1 MTLRFL
7 GGVLLAA
14 IVSLATSTASF
25 AQSSSALEINAP
37 LVSQPG
43 DVVRG
48 RAIVLSRQSGLCILC
63 HSGPFPEERFQ
74 GNMAPDLGVSAQRL
88 TASQLRARI
97 VDASV
102 FNPETI
108 MPVYYRP
115 TGLNRV
121 ASGYAGKTL
130 LTSQEIEDVV
140 AFLVSLKP

>member
-1 MTLRFL
+1 MTLRL
-7 GGVLLAA
+7 VCGALLAA

-108 MPVYYRP
+108 MPAYYRP

-121 ASGYAGKTL
+121 APGYAGKTL
-130 LTSQEIEDVV
+130 LTGQEIEDVV

>member
-1 MTLRFL
+1 MTLRL
-7 GGVLLAA
+7 VGGALLAA
-14 IVSLATSTASF
+14 TVSLATSTASF

-108 MPVYYRP
+108 MPAYYRP

-121 ASGYAGKTL
+121 APGYAGKTL
-130 LTSQEIEDVV
+130 LTGQEIEDVV

>member
-1 MTLRFL
+1 MTLRLL
-7 GGVLLAA
+7 GGALLAA